1 MTRAR
6 SLSQLANSN
15 VFSVDANNSRVGI
28 GSTIP
33 DVKLDVGGDLYADDL
48 TVRNIT
54 GVAATFSGVVS
65 YEDVTNVDSV
75 GIITARDNIELSGEN
90 ANIRFTDASGSES
103 VIRSRYNLTLS
114 ADHLAEQG
122 SLYSNLIFKTDGS
135 EKLRITSGGL
145 IGIGTDSPKHKLNV
159 YNETAGS
166 AGGILVQNVTYTT
179 NEDRPYLIVGTKDW
193 TGATTN
199 WNTYGFQHRI
209 KSNSGGS
216 PRITIDTFNGEAF
229 CVDNSGLVGIGTD
242 NPGTQSSS
250 ANNLVIAEF
259 GGEGGITI
267 KNDNNSTGHIFF
279 ADTDA
284 TAQGRIDYGHSGDY
298 MRFYTANTE
307 KLRITSGGLIGI
319 GTDNPGVAGID
330 ILANSAAIR
339 CRESGG
345 ADARL
350 VSGGSVSYFG
360 TYSNHDLQI
369 VTNGS
374 NALRIGTLGQVGFN
388 TTLLGSSKTLHIA
401 GDYLAAGTDLTD
413 EGLMFQSFTTPTTG
427 QVYPGITWSGNP
439 VALGRARAGI
449 TAVSTNNASAS
460 ALVFMTRSAPDAT
473 SLDVTDDERM
483 RITENGEIT
492 NKSGY
497 IDDLPGGGFTLARN
511 RATFTSSNS
520 LPMRINRDT
529 SDGNLI
535 TFHKDSAE
543 QGSISVSGSTV
554 SYNGAHLSRW
564 SQILGIDPYDKAVR
578 PEILRGTLMSNLD
591 EMCDWTCPESGDCQ
605 DNEQLNKTKI
615 SDVEGDKNVAGI
627 FQSWDDDDDT
637 WVNDYYLAME
647 RGDLLMSAGD
657 GTAKPQD
664 DDIIRSKTIAKVTST
679 NVSCTYDDG
688 SYCVP
693 CVLMGT

>member
-307 KLRITSGGLIGI
+307 RLRINSSGNVGI

-374 NALRIGTLGQVGFN
+374 NALRIGN
-388 TTLLGSSKTLHIA
+388 TWPSRIQH
-401 GDYLAAGTDLTD
+401 
-413 EGLMFQSFTTPTTG
+413 
-427 QVYPGITWSGNP
+427 N
-439 VALGRARAGI
+439 
-449 TAVSTNNASAS
+449 
-460 ALVFMTRSAPDAT
+460 T
-473 SLDVTDDERM
+473 SW
-483 RITENGEIT
+483 
-492 NKSGY
+492 K
-497 IDDLPGGGFTLARN
+497 
-511 RATFTSSNS
+511 
-520 LPMRINRDT
+520 
-529 SDGNLI
+529 
-535 TFHKDSAE
+535 
-543 QGSISVSGSTV
+543 
-554 SYNGAHLSRW
+554 
-564 SQILGIDPYDKAVR
+564 
-578 PEILRGTLMSNLD
+578 
-591 EMCDWTCPESGDCQ
+591 
-605 DNEQLNKTKI
+605 
-615 SDVEGDKNVAGI
+615 
-627 FQSWDDDDDT
+627 
-637 WVNDYYLAME
+637 
-647 RGDLLMSAGD
+647 
-657 GTAKPQD
+657 
-664 DDIIRSKTIAKVTST
+664 
-679 NVSCTYDDG
+679 
-688 SYCVP
+688 
-693 CVLMGT
+693 